1 MFLLS
6 GFNVNLMR
14 SNQHKPTNQ
23 YLPYIIQPSRHTNHS
38 RTLMDN
44 IFSDIISKDI
54 ICGNITA
61 TIFDHV
67 PHFLVSIKLWLSD
80 PPINLMFLKETSQ
93 NLPRKIFSWIT
104 FI

>member
-6 GFNVNLMR
+6 DFNVDLMR
-14 SNQHKPTNQ
+14 SNEHKPTNE

-38 RTLMDN
+38 RTLIDN

-54 ICGNITA
+54 ICGNITV

-67 PHFLVSIKLWLSD
+67 PHFLVSIKRSLSD
-80 PPINLMFLKETSQ
+80 PPINLMFFKETGQ
-93 NLPRKIFSWIT
+93 NLPRKFFSWIT
-104 FI
+104 LI